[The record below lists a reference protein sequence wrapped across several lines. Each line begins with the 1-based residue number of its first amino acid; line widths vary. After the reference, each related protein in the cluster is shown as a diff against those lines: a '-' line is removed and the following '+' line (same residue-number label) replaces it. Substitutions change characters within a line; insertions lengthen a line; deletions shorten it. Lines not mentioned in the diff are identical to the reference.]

1 MFASICPFPRST
13 GRILLAFVSILA
25 ASSTASPAGA
35 TSDIALKSAVPGLK
49 IARLQTLPKAP
60 QPVSDAPC
68 GVVPQPK
75 GEGGKIAAALG
86 WGVTGEARLGPYEAV
101 SFAGEFEQATGS
113 SCDISQGNVALFD
126 GSKLLAL
133 IYADKKSKLSIGTIV
148 AIKDHLRILD
158 GDLVQMP
165 VGEIWLGVGRN
176 VDVKPLAGEEQVCD
190 GKAVVPNLYGKP
202 ITEARQA
209 VIAKGWEPFQ
219 SPVPSYPDPFGDSIR
234 KMGIVET
241 TDCSGTGF
249 AYCSYY
255 YHKGDMEL
263 GVTSF
268 GDGTPTVSGYDA
280 VCERLK
286 WHKSE

>member
-1 MFASICPFPRST
+1 MIASTCRSPRPT
-13 GRILLAFVSILA
+13 GRILLALLPILVGSSI
-25 ASSTASPAGA
+25 ASPVGA
-35 TSDIALKSAVPGLK
+35 TADIALKSDVPGLK
-49 IARLQTLPKAP
+49 ITRLQKLPKAP

-68 GVVPQPK
+68 GVVPEPK
-75 GEGGKIAAALG
+75 GDGAKIAAALG
-86 WGVTGEARLGPYEAV
+86 WGVTSEARLGPYEAV
-101 SFAGEFEQATGS
+101 SFAGEFEQATGA

-126 GSKLLAL
+126 GSKLFAL
-133 IYADKKSKLSIGTIV
+133 IYADKSSKQSIGTIV

-165 VGEIWLGVGRN
+165 VGEIWLGADRTM
-176 VDVKPLAGEEQVCD
+176 DVEPLATEEQVCD
-190 GKAVVPNLYGKP
+190 GRAIVPNLYGKP

-209 VIAKGWEPFQ
+209 VIGKGWEPVQ
-219 SPVPSYPDPFGDSIR
+219 SPAPSYPDPFGDSIR

-255 YHKGDMEL
+255 YRKGDMEL

-268 GDGTPTVSGYDA
+268 GDGTPTVSGYDT
-280 VCERLK
+280 VCERSK
-286 WHKSE
+286 WHKAD